1 MDYKP
6 MTAVWEI
13 TMGCN
18 MRCMH
23 CGSICESPLED
34 ELTTVEALDLCSQ
47 IADMGL
53 KWITLS
59 GGEPFTRKDWHQIVR
74 SLSER
79 GVLPNMI
86 TNGWNLDEKT
96 LSLAKESGVSTIA
109 ISVDG
114 PRDVHDKIRKEGS
127 FDRLTGAFERMDTLG
142 ITSGAVT
149 TVSTMN
155 INKLDAIMDFLVEKR
170 VKFWQ
175 LQIGLPMGS
184 MAKNDGMILGPDA
197 VDDILKFIHDNKDN
211 DKIKIYPADCLGYYT
226 RMESEIRESIFGNHG
241 TSHWD
246 GCHAGKRSFG
256 ILQNGQIL
264 GCTSIRDKEFIEGSV
279 RDRSLEDIWKDT
291 KAFLWN
297 REMEKSKLDGYCT
310 ICDYGDLC
318 KGGCPNTRLTMEK
331 SIYSENK
338 YCSYNNALR
347 KTSGLISTLDDE
359 DALYIKAEKYAQ
371 SGELTLAYLVL
382 DDLIHRETS
391 LKACNLM
398 GYVAFMLGDYEK
410 SLEVNK
416 MSVKLQPDNAYAL
429 KGLGLSLYRL
439 NKENPQAIESLEKA
453 KNLDTS
459 EDLDTYYDLANVYFE
474 LGEYEKAISVIHE
487 GKARSGVFSQNIES
501 LHKHLIQLQH

>member
-23 CGSICESPLED
+23 CGSVCESALDD

-59 GGEPFTRKDWHQIVR
+59 GGEPFTRKDWHHIVK
-74 SLSER
+74 SLSDH

-86 TNGWNLDEKT
+86 TNGWNLDKKT
-96 LSLAKESGVSTIA
+96 LQLAKDSGVSTIA

-114 PRDVHDKIRKEGS
+114 PKDVHDKIRKEGS

-155 INKLDAIMDFLVEKR
+155 IDKLHDIMDFLVEKK

-184 MAKNDGMILGPDA
+184 MAENDEMILGPEA

-226 RMESEIRESIFGNHG
+226 KMESEIRQSIFGNKVQA
-241 TSHWD
+241 HWD

-256 ILQNGQIL
+256 ILQNGEIL

-279 RDRSLEDIWKDT
+279 RDRSLEEIWTDGQ
-291 KAFLWN
+291 AFLWN
-297 REMEKSKLDGYCT
+297 RQMEKSKLDGYCA

-331 SIYSENK
+331 TIYSENK

-347 KTSGLISTLDDE
+347 KTSGLISKQVDE
-359 DALYIKAEKYAQ
+359 DSLYKKAEKYVQ
-371 SGELTLAYLVL
+371 SGELTLAYMVL
-382 DDLIHRETS
+382 EDLIQRGTN

-398 GYVAFMLGDYEK
+398 GYVAFMLGDYK
-410 SLEVNK
+410 RSLEVNK
-416 MSVKLQPDNAYAL
+416 VSVKLEPDNAYAL
-429 KGLGLSLYRL
+429 KGMGLSLYKL
-439 NKENPQAIESLEKA
+439 NKDDPKAIEILEKA
-453 KNLDTS
+453 RSLDMT
-459 EDLDTYYDLANVYFE
+459 EDLDTYFDLANVY
-474 LGEYEKAISVIHE
+474 YEMGRYDKAMDVIND
-487 GKARSGVFSQNIES
+487 GKEKSAVFSQNIEG
-501 LHKHLIQLQH
+501 LREHLSQLRD